1 MTEALYKQY
10 HSLLYSIAYRMLG
23 TLNDAEDIIQDVYLE
38 IQQQD
43 LVRIGNMKAYLCKAV
58 TNRCINFLQ
67 SARSRR
73 EIYTGEWLPEPVS
86 VQPGL
91 DPAERMVEEETVSY
105 ALLVM
110 MERLNPIERAVFI
123 LREALQYS
131 YREIGDTLQKSE
143 ENCRKI
149 YSRVK
154 GKLLRKEAEPLQK
167 SDREEQFVKLFLD
180 AAKTGDFAD
189 FIAQMTADAVLV
201 TDGGGKV
208 RCALRPIY
216 GSHRIRALFE
226 GIWPRGY
233 FSGSLL
239 PARINGEQG
248 FVLVRDERP
257 VLAVSMTWDWEQGRV
272 DRMFIVS
279 NPDKLHGIRL

>member
-1 MTEALYKQY
+1 MTETLYKQY
-10 HSLLYSIAYRMLG
+10 HPLLYSIAYRMLG
-23 TLNDAEDIIQDVYLE
+23 TLSDAEDIIQDVYLE

-43 LVRIGNMKAYLCKAV
+43 LSRIGNIKAYLCKAV

-73 EIYTGEWLPEPVS
+73 EVYTGEWLPEPSAVLPDLAEQV
-86 VQPGL
+86 VQ
-91 DPAERMVEEETVSY
+91 EETVSY

-110 MERLNPIERAVFI
+110 MEMLNPVERAVFI

-131 YREIGDTLQKSE
+131 YKEIGDALQKSE

-154 GKLLRKEAEPLQK
+154 TKLVRKEAAPAQSSK
-167 SDREEQFVKLFLD
+167 REEQFVKLFIE
-180 AAKTGDFAD
+180 AAKTGDFAA
-189 FIAQMTADAVLV
+189 FIAQMTTEAVLV

-216 GSHRIRALFE
+216 GPQRIRALFE

-233 FSGSLL
+233 FSGSLI
-239 PARINGEQG
+239 PARINGEPG
-248 FVLVRDERP
+248 IVLLRGELP
-257 VLAVSMTWDWEQGRV
+257 VLAVSIRWDWEQDRV
-272 DRMFIVS
+272 DRLYIVG
-279 NPDKLHGIRL
+279 NPEKLHGIRL

>member
-1 MTEALYKQY
+1 MTETLYKQY
-10 HSLLYSIAYRMLG
+10 HPLLYSIAYRMLG
-23 TLNDAEDIIQDVYLE
+23 TLSDAEDIIQDVYLE

-43 LVRIGNMKAYLCKAV
+43 LSRIGNIKAYLCKAV
-58 TNRCINFLQ
+58 TNRSINFLQ

-73 EIYTGEWLPEPVS
+73 EVYTGEWLPEPSAVLPDLAEQV
-86 VQPGL
+86 VQ
-91 DPAERMVEEETVSY
+91 EETVSY

-110 MERLNPIERAVFI
+110 MEMLNPVERAVFI

-131 YREIGDTLQKSE
+131 YKEIGEALQKSE

-154 GKLLRKEAEPLQK
+154 TKLVRMEPAPAQASK
-167 SDREEQFVKLFLD
+167 QEEQFVKLFME
-180 AAKTGDFAD
+180 AAKTGDFAA
-189 FIAQMTADAVLV
+189 FIAQMTTEAVLV

-216 GSHRIRALFE
+216 GSRRIRALFE

-233 FSGSLL
+233 FSGTLI
-239 PARINGEQG
+239 PARINGESG
-248 FVLVRDERP
+248 CVLIRDERP
-257 VLAVSMTWDWEQGRV
+257 ALAVSMRWDWEQGRV
-272 DRMFIVS
+272 DRLYIVG
-279 NPDKLHGIRL
+279 NPEKLHGIRL